1 LSRTAREVI
10 EEVEPLP
17 DEVEA
22 IEEFL
27 CGRAEIISLEEFEE
41 LLNMPLHEALRR
53 LE

>member
-1 LSRTAREVI
+1 MSRTAREVI